1 MSAFKILFARI
12 IVNVSV
18 LQIKVLAPKRKIID
32 DVIF

>member
-1 MSAFKILFARI
+1 MSAFKILFARK

-32 DVIF
+32 DAIF